1 MEPEVYMNQSLL
13 NKAMTDKW
21 QAIIPVPDV
30 LANVD
35 LKKFTNIPV
44 SENNISSNTFL
55 FSLERVNTPKIRIAS
70 KNVPYSGQTMKISSH
85 ARTDLDDLEIEFK
98 IDNRF
103 SNYLYIYKWLDV
115 LHNEMAGIYDEHNIA
130 PNTYEKPPGKEQ
142 QILRMLKYYSVD
154 LTVTHLDEYEKPVIN
169 FKYYGAFPTSLS
181 NIRFSYQDPTKISC
195 TATFSYSQF
204 KIEPLVNIQGIVLP
218 TTTTTI
224 STTPTPTTT
233 TVSTTTST
241 TTAGDPNVIC

>member
-70 KNVPYSGQTMKISSH
+70 KNVPYSGQTMKVSSH
-85 ARTDLDDLEIEFK
+85 TRPDLDDLEIEFK

-103 SNYLYIYKWLDV
+103 SNYLY
-115 LHNEMAGIYDEHNIA
+115 
-130 PNTYEKPPGKEQ
+130 
-142 QILRMLKYYSVD
+142 
-154 LTVTHLDEYEKPVIN
+154 
-169 FKYYGAFPTSLS
+169 
-181 NIRFSYQDPTKISC
+181 
-195 TATFSYSQF
+195 
-204 KIEPLVNIQGIVLP
+204 
-218 TTTTTI
+218 
-224 STTPTPTTT
+224 
-233 TVSTTTST
+233 
-241 TTAGDPNVIC
+241 